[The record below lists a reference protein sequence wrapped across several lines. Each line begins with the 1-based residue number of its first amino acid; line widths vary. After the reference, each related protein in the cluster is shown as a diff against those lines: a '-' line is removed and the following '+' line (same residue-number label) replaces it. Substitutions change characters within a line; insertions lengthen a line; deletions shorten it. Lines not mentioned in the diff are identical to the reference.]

1 MLKSISLTCL
11 LGRFLEVGRQML
23 GPAAVPTRKFLLM
36 VQLMVLLMAPLLG
49 ASGAQAQQGLLPQ
62 QGDAPREDRRGQ
74 NAQPAAI
81 SQRQAL
87 DLVRASY
94 PGNVVSINEV
104 QQGGGLFYRVRMDN
118 EGNIYTLYVDAASGA
133 ITREQ

>member
-1 MLKSISLTCL
+1 MLKSNSLTWVLC
-11 LGRFLEVGRQML
+11 RFLEVCRQML
-23 GPAAVPTRKFLLM
+23 GFAAVPSLKFLLM
-36 VQLMVLLMAPLLG
+36 VLLLTPLMGVPQ
-49 ASGAQAQQGLLPQ
+49 AQAQQGLLPQ
-62 QGDAPREDRRGQ
+62 QGDAPREDRSGQ

-87 DLVRASY
+87 ELVRASY

>member
-1 MLKSISLTCL
+1 
-11 LGRFLEVGRQML
+11 ML
-23 GPAAVPTRKFLLM
+23 GHAAVSTLTAL
-36 VQLMVLLMAPLLG
+36 LMVLLTASLLG
-49 ASGAQAQQGLLPQ
+49 VPSAQAQQGLLPQ

-94 PGNVVSINEV
+94 PGNVISINEV

-118 EGNIYTLYVDAASGA
+118 EGNIYTLYVDAVSGA

>member
-1 MLKSISLTCL
+1 M
-11 LGRFLEVGRQML
+11 LGR
-23 GPAAVPTRKFLLM
+23 AAVSTFTALLTI
-36 VQLMVLLMAPLLG
+36 LLLAPLAG
-49 ASGAQAQQGLLPQ
+49 VPSAQAQQGLLPQ

-94 PGNVVSINEV
+94 PGNVISISEV
-104 QQGGGLFYRVRMDN
+104 QRGGGLFYRVRMDN

>member
-11 LGRFLEVGRQML
+11 LCRFFETGRQMFGL
-23 GPAAVPTRKFLLM
+23 VVMRMRKAL
-36 VQLMVLLMAPLLG
+36 LMVLLLAPLAG
-49 ASGAQAQQGLLPQ
+49 VPDAQAQQGLLPQ

>member
-1 MLKSISLTCL
+1 
-11 LGRFLEVGRQML
+11 ML
-23 GPAAVPTRKFLLM
+23 GFAAVPSLKLL
-36 VQLMVLLMAPLLG
+36 LMVLLMTPLLG
-49 ASGAQAQQGLLPQ
+49 VPDAQAQQGLLPQ
-62 QGDAPREDRRGQ
+62 QSDAPREDRSGQ

-87 DLVRASY
+87 ELVRASY

>member
-1 MLKSISLTCL
+1 
-11 LGRFLEVGRQML
+11 ML
-23 GPAAVPTRKFLLM
+23 GHTAASMLNALLTILLM
-36 VQLMVLLMAPLLG
+36 VPLAG
-49 ASGAQAQQGLLPQ
+49 VPSAQAQQGLLPQ
-62 QGDAPREDRRGQ
+62 QGVAPREDRRGQ
-74 NAQPAAI
+74 SAQPAAI

>member
-1 MLKSISLTCL
+1 MLKSNSLTCL
-11 LGRFLEVGRQML
+11 LCRFLEVGRQML
-23 GPAAVPTRKFLLM
+23 GLAVAPTLKVL
-36 VQLMVLLMAPLLG
+36 LMVLLTAPLLG
-49 ASGAQAQQGLLPQ
+49 APDAQAQQGLLPQ

-118 EGNIYTLYVDAASGA
+118 EGNIYTLYVDAATGA